1 MQAVFDSPLAAYDLG
16 EFGGPCLD
24 GGQRG
29 DGIDRFGRPLL
40 TVLPGQR
47 PAPPHDLDGLGG
59 LREGQPRCDGDDLQ
73 GAPFGAAVAFL
84 AGIIGD
90 GDLPPGQRGQLS
102 VQAGLVTLDGDQ
114 VVRLAPGDQVLGVG
128 STLT

>member
-1 MQAVFDSPLAAYDLG
+1 M
-16 EFGGPCLD
+16 
-24 GGQRG
+24 
-29 DGIDRFGRPLL
+29 
-40 TVLPGQR
+40 
-47 PAPPHDLDGLGG
+47 
-59 LREGQPRCDGDDLQ
+59 REGQPRRDSGDLQ